1 MNPQENF
8 GKLNLK
14 SCILSVSGRVRNC
27 SLISQ
32 KEQENFFLCRKMKG
46 HGGNKFIVKIR
57 GKMVVLLALQV
68 QQLPCGYSKC
78 T

>member
-1 MNPQENF
+1 MQSYHKN
-8 GKLNLK
+8 KNLTLLK
-14 SCILSVSGRVRNC
+14 GREKKNMRT
-27 SLISQ
+27 Q